1 MERRGL
7 PISVLPPDRYP
18 LSAIRYPP
26 PAIRQNRYR
35 KAESGKRKADSG
47 KRIAESGKRRAEG
60 GKRKAEGGK
69 MFDRMLSLVVAL
81 SLALLVWLYARSRDQ
96 EVLDNVP
103 LPVQVAGA
111 PGQADNYSLEL
122 TGPSH
127 VMVSFSG
134 PPVRIR
140 EAQGMLQR
148 KELLA
153 AVTLTVPDERL
164 HE

>member
-35 KAESGKRKADSG
+35 K
-47 KRIAESGKRRAEG
+47 AESGKRRAEG

-103 LPVQVAGA
+103 VPVQVTLA
-111 PGQADNYSLEL
+111 PDQAELYQLE
-122 TGPSH
+122 
-127 VMVSFSG
+127 
-134 PPVRIR
+134 
-140 EAQGMLQR
+140 
-148 KELLA
+148 
-153 AVTLTVPDERL
+153 
-164 HE
+164 